1 MRMLSWSSSVLKA
14 IRVGVS
20 SSPAWRHYR
29 NARMFP
35 GVYLHPTTNCAIGG
49 KFYYGSDVAFGVGCN
64 LIVPN
69 GAVLRVG
76 SRCYIGRYVEL
87 GPGGE
92 IDIGGQTS
100 IQDRS
105 IIVGDVSLGRY
116 CVLSLNVLMTS
127 GTHYF
132 EKWAPIHIRDQ
143 DFMVANDP
151 ELSQKHSQKI
161 SVGEDC
167 WFGMNSVVMPG
178 VSIGRGCVIGAN
190 AVVTKNLTPYSVV
203 AGIPARVIKNRLDF
217 VPPPRVEWRDNE
229 HIPYFYSGFELA
241 ASEREKN
248 LPFEGHVATD
258 RFALWLAAGRSE
270 LRLRA
275 KTTSRESTVIESG
288 RIHEQMTPDWQEYRF
303 EAGASEGPVWFRV
316 KGGPIVVSEAWVH

>member
-1 MRMLSWSSSVLKA
+1 MPPFESRSQRYTRGETDVCAQPIDVAIIIRAAEGLTWSKPVWLSFIYVSRKTDYPDASRLMRILDGPRAIFEGIRAGINGSTVLRH
-14 IRVGVS
+14 IRN
-20 SSPAWRHYR
+20 RR
-29 NARMFP
+29 LFP
-35 GVYLHPTTNCAIGG
+35 GLYLHPTVNHAVEGE
-49 KFYYGSDVAFGVGCN
+49 FRYGSDVSFSEGCN
-64 LIVPN
+64 LIVPR
-69 GAVLRVG
+69 GALLSVG
-76 SRCYIGRYVEL
+76 KGCYVGRYVEL
-87 GPGGE
+87 GPGVE

-132 EKWAPIHIRDQ
+132 EKWPPIYIRDQ
-143 DFMVANDP
+143 DLMVANDP

-203 AGIPARVIKNRLDF
+203 AGIR
-217 VPPPRVEWRDNE
+217 
-229 HIPYFYSGFELA
+229 
-241 ASEREKN
+241 
-248 LPFEGHVATD
+248 
-258 RFALWLAAGRSE
+258 
-270 LRLRA
+270 RA
-275 KTTSRESTVIESG
+275 
-288 RIHEQMTPDWQEYRF
+288 
-303 EAGASEGPVWFRV
+303 
-316 KGGPIVVSEAWVH
+316 